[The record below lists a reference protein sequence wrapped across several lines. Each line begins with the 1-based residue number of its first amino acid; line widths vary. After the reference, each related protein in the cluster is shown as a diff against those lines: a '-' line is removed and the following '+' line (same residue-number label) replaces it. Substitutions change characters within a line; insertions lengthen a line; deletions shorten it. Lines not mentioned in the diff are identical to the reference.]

1 MGDWHTRN
9 FFLDG
14 NIGIPIPIASNPKNQ
29 TIKEPGLT
37 GQLN

>member
-1 MGDWHTRN
+1 MGDWHTGN
-9 FFLDG
+9 FRMDG
-14 NIGIPIPIASNPKNQ
+14 NIGHPIPIASEPKNQ